1 MKQIIPV
8 FFTIDDL
15 YAPYL
20 DVALLSLI
28 ENASPEYEYRIH
40 VVYSELSEEN
50 QQKLKTHEK
59 EGFSISFAHMQ
70 KGLEHIQN
78 RGENLLRCD
87 YFTLTIYLRL
97 FLAEMFP
104 QYDKGIYLDS
114 DIVVPG
120 DISRLYSIELG
131 DNLIGACADHS
142 VSDVPPLARYME
154 ESVGVNRYKYINSGV
169 LLMNFSRLREVG
181 FSGRFLSL
189 LDTYHIDCI
198 APDQDYL
205 NAMCQGHILYLDACW
220 DTMPA
225 KDKPPVEHPQL
236 IHYNLFDKPWCY
248 DGIQYEEYFWSYAK
262 RSAYYD
268 EIKAHKEGYDE
279 EKQLSD
285 RKSLELMLS
294 KAESI
299 PDNENTFRKLHER
312 GVGIRVW

>member
-1 MKQIIPV
+1 MKQIIPI

-20 DVALLSLI
+20 GVALLSLI
-28 ENASPEYEYRIH
+28 ENASPEYEYHIH
-40 VVYSELSEEN
+40 VVYQQLSEEN
-50 QQKLKTHEK
+50 QQKLKALEK
-59 EGFSISFAHMQ
+59 EGFEISFAHME

-120 DISRLYSIELG
+120 DISALYRVELG
-131 DNLIGACADHS
+131 DSLIGACADHS
-142 VSDVPPLARYME
+142 VSDVPPLAKYME
-154 ESVGVNRYKYINSGV
+154 ESVGVDRYQYINSGV
-169 LLMNFSRLREVG
+169 LLMNLKKLREVE
-181 FSGRFLSL
+181 FSSRFLNL

-205 NAMCQGHILYLDACW
+205 NAMCYGNILYLDECW
-220 DTMPA
+220 DTMPNKNKA
-225 KDKPPVEHPQL
+225 PVEKPQL

-248 DGIQYEEYFWSYAK
+248 DGIQYEDYFWRYAEK
-262 RSAYYD
+262 SVYYD
-268 EIKAHKEGYDE
+268 QIKAFKAAYSDE
-279 EKQLSD
+279 KKQSD
-285 RKSLELMLS
+285 QRSLELMLT

-299 PDNENTFRKLHER
+299 PDNEYTFRKLHEI